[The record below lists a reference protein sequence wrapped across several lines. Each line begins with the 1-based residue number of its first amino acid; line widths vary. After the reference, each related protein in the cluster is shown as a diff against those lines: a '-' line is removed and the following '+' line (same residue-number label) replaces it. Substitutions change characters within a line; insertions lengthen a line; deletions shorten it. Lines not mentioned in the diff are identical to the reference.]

1 MTRPRTL
8 PERPARSAGSGRPL
22 ADRLCGLLALLL
34 VLALLVAIPVAL
46 YTLRGNPLPT
56 ASTDWAGLL
65 DRLKAPDTDGTLFLG
80 ALTWIG
86 WLAWVSFALTVLVE
100 AVSQLRGLPTPH
112 LPALGP
118 QQRIAAGLV
127 AAAALLFT
135 IPLLGAAPALAAND
149 GPTATTTS
157 SSAASIGASTE
168 APAAPAPVQQ
178 QSRSA
183 PAGHATPTYTVQP
196 GDTLWQIATDQLGDG
211 ARFTEIAQ
219 LNYGLPQPDG
229 HVLTASHWITP
240 GWLLTLPHGTN
251 TAAPAVAQQTVVVE
265 VGDTLWQIA
274 QEHLGNGDRYPK
286 IAAASTNLQDDGTRL
301 VDPDLIRPGWTFH
314 LPGPSAAAAAPSAIA
329 PKARAA
335 GPASTAFTAV
345 RPPDASPAPE
355 SPAQSPAEKAAAAR
369 AAQLAQTPA
378 AAPSHVHAQDP
389 DAGLVT
395 VRTAGGVG
403 ALLAASALL
412 LLGVKRTRQ
421 QRRRRPGQRIAMPPP
436 DLASAEFALR
446 LVEDPTGLDRV
457 DQALRSLSVLLA
469 TGGQPLPVLR
479 MARLVEEDLELYLDG
494 VAHLPAPFTA
504 TGDPTI
510 WTLPADAPL
519 LSSEELAEVAG
530 PFPSLVTIG
539 HDLENAHVLLDLEHV
554 AALAVDGDPKSSVA
568 VLAAIAA
575 ELATSRW
582 ADDLQVTLVGCLP
595 GLPAAIG
602 TGRVRHVETLGEL
615 LPVLERRAISIRQFM
630 AQTQIP
636 DLQHARSA
644 ANQRPHSGAW
654 YPEILLLGGP
664 VDPADRVR
672 LEDLLQELPRV
683 SLAAVTAADSTPAE
697 WTLVLDPNDDGPNA
711 TAVLRPVGLALRP
724 QRLTTEDL
732 DQLLGLLAVADLP
745 PQDLPVHPSR
755 PALIQA
761 EPALSDFGSQLDS
774 PTPTVIQLVPP
785 TRGAEPDTTPQPEP
799 EREHATSEAIED
811 PTTGQEDPAAVDA
824 PDELVLNV
832 DSTQATEDTSS
843 APAPLVQVLGPV
855 AVLHAR
861 GPLEADRR
869 GQLTEIAAYLALHP
883 GLDYTHLDE
892 AKWPGSRTLE
902 KTRNTAL
909 NKLRRWLG
917 ADDAG
922 NWYVP
927 YVDSGG
933 YRLHPDVRS
942 DWHLWQDL
950 LPAGPQSASTQGLAA
965 ALELVKGQPFAGT
978 KKRTYAWAERD
989 KQEMIS
995 AVGDVAHELARRALL
1010 AGDATLARQAAA
1022 AGLQADPGAE
1032 LLWRDAIRAEWL
1044 AGDLTGLNSTTDRL
1058 IDLASKLGDDLE
1070 PETDEL
1076 LDELLR
1082 RTNPRAG
1089 TR

>member
-1 MTRPRTL
+1 MSRHPS
-8 PERPARSAGSGRPL
+8 PAHIPARRRPL
-22 ADRLCGLLALLL
+22 ADRLRGLLALL
-34 VLALLVAIPVAL
+34 VMLALLVGIPLAL
-46 YTLRGNPLPT
+46 YALRGNPLPDT
-56 ASTDWAGLL
+56 GTDLSGLL
-65 DRLKAPDTDGTLFLG
+65 DRLTAPDADGSLFLG

-86 WLAWVSFALTVLVE
+86 WLAWASFALTVLVE

-135 IPLLGAAPALAAND
+135 IPLLNAAPALAAND
-149 GPTATTTS
+149 RPTATPTT
-157 SSAASIGASTE
+157 SSAASVS
-168 APAAPAPVQQ
+168 APTAAPAPVQQ

-183 PAGHATPTYTVQP
+183 PAGHATRAYTVQP

-219 LNYGLPQPDG
+219 LNYGVTQPDG
-229 HVLTASHWITP
+229 HVLTTSHWLTP
-240 GWLLTLPHGTN
+240 GWQLTLPDGTT
-251 TAAPAVAQQTVVVE
+251 TAAPAAAHEQTVVVE
-265 VGDTLWQIA
+265 AGDTLWQIA
-274 QEHLGNGDRYPK
+274 QDHLGDGDRYPE

-301 VDPDLIRPGWTFH
+301 VDPELIQPGWTLH
-314 LPGPSAAAAAPSAIA
+314 LPGMPAPSAVAPQAPAAAPT
-329 PKARAA
+329 P
-335 GPASTAFTAV
+335 TAV
-345 RPPDASPAPE
+345 TPPAADPAPE
-355 SPAQSPAEKAAAAR
+355 SPAQSSAEQAAAASAR
-369 AAQLAQTPA
+369 AAQLVHTPA
-378 AAPSHVHAQDP
+378 AAPSQVPAQDP
-389 DAGLVT
+389 DGDPET

-403 ALLAASALL
+403 ALLAASVLALL
-412 LLGVKRTRQ
+412 GLKRTRQ

-436 DLASAEFALR
+436 DLQSAELELR
-446 LVEDPTGLDRV
+446 IVEDPTGLDRV
-457 DQALRSLSVLLA
+457 DRALRSLSVLLA

-479 MARLVEEDLELYLDG
+479 LARLIEQDLELYLDG
-494 VAHLPAPFTA
+494 AAHLPAPFTA

-510 WTLPADAPL
+510 WTLPADARL
-519 LSSEELAEVAG
+519 LSAEELAEVAG

-539 HDLENAHVLLDLEHV
+539 HDLDNAHVLLDLEHA
-554 AALAVDGDPKSSVA
+554 AALAVDGDPESSVA

-582 ADDLQVTLVGCLP
+582 ADDLQVTVVGCLP
-595 GLPAAIG
+595 ELPAAIG

-615 LPVLERRAISIRQFM
+615 LPVLERRAISIREFM

-732 DQLLGLLAVADLP
+732 DQLHDLLAVADLP
-745 PQDLPVHPSR
+745 SQDLPAHPSR

-761 EPALSDFGSQLDS
+761 EPALSDLGSQLDG
-774 PTPTVIQLVPP
+774 PTSTVIQLVPP
-785 TRGAEPDTTPQPEP
+785 TRGAEPDTTPQPES

-811 PTTGQEDPAAVDA
+811 PTTGQDDPAAVDA
-824 PDELVLNV
+824 PDELVSNV

-843 APAPLVQVLGPV
+843 QSPEGPDGARTPLVQVLGPV

-869 GQLTEIAAYLALHP
+869 GQLTEIAAFLALHP
-883 GLDYTHLDE
+883 GLDHTHLDE

-917 ADDAG
+917 SNDSDQE
-922 NWYVP
+922 YVP
-927 YVDSGG
+927 YVDAGG
-933 YRLHPDVRS
+933 YRLHAEVRS
-942 DWHLWQDL
+942 DWDLWQEL
-950 LPAGPQSASTQGLAA
+950 LPEGPESASTEDLAA
-965 ALELVKGQPFAGT
+965 ALELVKGQPFAGV

-989 KQEMIS
+989 KQDMIS
-995 AVGDVAHELARRALL
+995 AIGDVAHELARRALL
-1010 AGDATLARQAAA
+1010 AGNATLARQAAA

-1032 LLWRDAIRAEWL
+1032 LLWRDALRAEWF
-1044 AGDLTGLNSTTDRL
+1044 AGDLAGLNSTADRL

-1076 LDELLR
+1076 LDELLS
-1082 RTNPRAG
+1082 RTNLRAG